1 VTLQG
6 VELLPEQ
13 VIVGIM
19 PSINRDPRQFPNPDA
34 FLPDRSPNRHLTLG
48 HGIHKCLGAHLVRLE
63 TRIAIEELL
72 RRIPRFELAAGAPAV
87 WQNGTISGMD
97 SVELVFEPGIR
108 ENQGTAKLALA

>member
-1 VTLQG
+1 MQ
-6 VELLPEQ
+6 PEQ

-34 FLPDRSPNRHLTLG
+34 FLPDRNPNRQLTLG

-72 RRIPRFELAAGAPAV
+72 RRIPRFDLAPGSDAV

-97 SVELVFEPGIR
+97 SVEIVFSPGVR
-108 ENQGTAKLALA
+108 ENQGAKNLALT